1 MNPAPLP
8 AFKMEIFA
16 IIIAVATKGSA
27 SDIVRGPG
35 YASYKNF
42 SKNPSEQ
49 NNMKA
54 NKTKFGLHEC

>member
-1 MNPAPLP
+1 MNPAPLA
-8 AFKMEIFA
+8 AFTMEIFA

-42 SKNPSEQ
+42 SKKPQ
-49 NNMKA
+49 NACYYIFRKSTG
-54 NKTKFGLHEC
+54 TK